1 MTSTVLFVQQWL
13 NATYRDVAGYQPCPE
28 DGVPGR
34 ATTFALVRALQH
46 ELGIAPL
53 ADNFGPST
61 LAALDLRGGVRRG
74 EPASNLVRIVQ
85 SGLICRGYDV
95 AALDGTFGKAT
106 DAAITAFTTDSGAAA
121 PADGSFSP
129 KLLKA
134 LLSLDS
140 YRLAHDGDR
149 QVRAVQQ
156 WLNGQYPA
164 RRDFFVGATDGRVS
178 RDLVTAVSYA
188 IQFELGMTDDNAT
201 GTFGPATRAGL
212 KTHPV
217 AEGDTGVW
225 PRLYTASL
233 VMNGYGSFTD
243 VFDPGIAAATRRFQE
258 FAALDV
264 TGQGD
269 FPTWAL
275 LMASNGDPDGPGAA
289 CDCATTITPA
299 RARALYDTGY
309 RLVGRYL
316 DQRPESKLDK
326 KIKPGELD
334 VIFAAGLKVFPIS
347 QYAGDSLGYF
357 TREQGR
363 RDAAD
368 AHRAAAGYG
377 FPHGTVIYFA
387 VDFDATRADVDGN
400 VVPYF
405 EGVAAGL
412 AAAGHRY
419 RHGVYGARDV
429 CTRVSER
436 THACFSFV
444 AGMSTG
450 YAGNKGFPLP
460 ENWAFNQVQTLWVGE
475 GDGRIQIDKNTHR
488 PGSDPGVASVT
499 APGANA

>member
-1 MTSTVLFVQQWL
+1 MTSTVLSVQQWL
-13 NATYRDVAGYQPCPE
+13 NATYRAVAGYEKCPE

-34 ATTFALVRALQH
+34 STTFALIRALQH
-46 ELGIAPL
+46 ELGITTL

-61 LAALDLRGGVRRG
+61 LAALDQRGGVRRDD
-74 EPASNLVRIVQ
+74 PAPNLVRIVQ
-85 SGLICRGYDV
+85 SGLICRGYDI
-95 AALDGTFGKAT
+95 AALDGSFGRST
-106 DAAITAFTTDSGAAA
+106 DAAITAFTADTGATA

-140 YRLAHDGDR
+140 HRLARGGDR
-149 QVRAVQQ
+149 QVRALQQ

-164 RRDFFVGATDGRVS
+164 RRDFFVGATDGLVS

-212 KTHPV
+212 KTHTV

-225 PRLYTASL
+225 TRLYTAGL
-233 VMNGYGSFTD
+233 VMNGHGSFTG
-243 VFDPGIAAATRRFQE
+243 VFGSAIAAATRRFQE
-258 FAALDV
+258 FAALEV
-264 TGQGD
+264 TGKGD

-289 CDCATTITPA
+289 CDCATTVTPA
-299 RARALYDTGY
+299 RAKALHDAGY
-309 RLVGRYL
+309 RFVGRYL

-326 KIKPGELD
+326 KIKPGELQ
-334 VIFAAGLKVFPIS
+334 VIFDSGLKVFPIS

-363 RDAAD
+363 QDAAD
-368 AHRAAAGYG
+368 AHQAAAGYG
-377 FPHGTVIYFA
+377 FPPGTVIYFA
-387 VDFDATRADVDGN
+387 VDFDATRADVDSN

-405 EGVAAGL
+405 EGVVAGL

-429 CTRVSER
+429 CAQVSAR
-436 THACFSFV
+436 THACYSFV

-460 ENWAFNQVQTLWVGE
+460 ENWAFNQVQTLWVGD
-475 GDGRIQIDKNTHR
+475 GDGRVQIDKNTYR

-499 APGANA
+499 AGASE